1 MLPDTLEIQISLL
14 ISGTPA
20 LTITVFTH
28 GRDFTCLDTITVGQ
42 SGTTITKALHP
53 RGLPPPTPR
62 VPCLLCRWVSS
73 QLQLPCL
80 NAPYNHTSRQS
91 PIPCQPLPSPNARI
105 HPWPSYPHGYW
116 DQSGTPW
123 LRSHQLIRTSLWKSI
138 YIYIFKHKIF
148 AKPFSRAIGSKV
160 WTAAICHLGSLFS
173 FFDSRLLWFRGGRR
187 AYVGCFAQRVPRWVI
202 WIFMRLP
209 ELRSIHCSIIRSFL
223 NFGVI
228 A

>member
-1 MLPDTLEIQISLL
+1 MLPDTLEVQISLL
-14 ISGTPA
+14 ISGTPT
-20 LTITVFTH
+20 LTITLFTH

-91 PIPCQPLPSPNARI
+91 PIPCQPSPSPNARI

-123 LRSHQLIRTSLWKSI
+123 LRSHQLIRTSLWNLYI

-148 AKPFSRAIGSKV
+148 AKPFPALLGLWKYEQPSSAI
-160 WTAAICHLGSLFS
+160 WALCFR
-173 FFDSRLLWFRGGRR
+173 FFI
-187 AYVGCFAQRVPRWVI
+187 VGCCDPVAEEERMWAVLLSGFRDGEFESLCDCWSRI
-202 WIFMRLP
+202 
-209 ELRSIHCSIIRSFL
+209 
-223 NFGVI
+223 
-228 A
+228 